1 MLSEGWIKID
11 RNLLKWR
18 WFTDHSTCIVW
29 LYLLLQANYEP
40 RGFKNIDIRRGELVA
55 TLERISDETGLT
67 KSQVRTAL
75 KHLETTG
82 EIARTS
88 HGKIVVISIPNYDRY
103 QGTSHDDD
111 TIIAR
116 SSHDDDT
123 DERNKEIKKGRSRG
137 AKRPATAESLYMR
150 AVRWQREAE
159 AELAAEEAAEA
170 AEDDQ

>member
-1 MLSEGWIKID
+1 MLTEGWIKID

-18 WFTDHSTCIVW
+18 WFTDTPTCIVW
-29 LYLLLQANYEP
+29 IYLLLQANYED
-40 RGFKNIDIRRGELVA
+40 RDFLNITIRRGELVA
-55 TLERISDETGLT
+55 SLKRISEDTGLSER
-67 KSQVRTAL
+67 KIRTAL
-75 KHLETTG
+75 THLEATG
-82 EIARTS
+82 EVTRKR

-103 QGTSHDDD
+103 QSNRQDDD
-111 TIIAR
+111 TLMTSYR
-116 SSHDDDT
+116 HSDDT

-170 AEDDQ
+170 TEDDQ